1 MVRTDIRMSVPGA
14 SDLPGSGLKKAPSRA
29 EFITLIAMLFAIIAF
44 SIDAMLPALP
54 RIGAELSPDAPNRA
68 QLIVIAFVLGMG
80 AATLFAGPMS
90 DALGRKPMVIGGTA
104 LYIVG
109 AALAW
114 FAPTLEWL
122 LLARVLQ
129 GVGAAGPRVVG
140 MAIVRD
146 LYGGREMARILSF
159 VMMVFMLV
167 PAIAPLVGSW
177 IIAAAGWRAM
187 FGAFVIFAGI
197 ATLWL
202 ALRLPESLPP
212 AARRPMRL
220 PAIASAV
227 GEVLTHPV
235 VRLSIMAQTMGYV
248 LLFTSISLIQ
258 PVFDQV
264 FDRGAQFPL
273 WFAGMAIVSGSASVI
288 NAALVMRLGMQ
299 RLAMA
304 AFGAQVILSAAMTL
318 CWLAGLRGEAMF
330 AVYLVWQ
337 CTVLFQSG
345 LTVGNLNAIAMEPM
359 AHIAGTA
366 ASVIGAVATIAG
378 ALIAAPIA
386 LVFNATPLPMSLGV
400 GGASAVA
407 FVLLWRLGRIER
419 RVRRFGPVDP
429 VK

>member
-1 MVRTDIRMSVPGA
+1 MVSPRT
-14 SDLPGSGLKKAPSRA
+14 SDRPGSGLKRAPSRA
-29 EFITLIAMLFAIIAF
+29 EFIALIAMLFAIIAF

-54 RIGAELSPDAPNRA
+54 QIGAELSPADPNRA

-80 AATLFAGPMS
+80 GATLFAGPMS
-90 DALGRKPMVIGGTA
+90 DALGRKPMIIGGTA
-104 LYIVG
+104 LYILG

-114 FAPTLEWL
+114 AAPSLEWL
-122 LLARVLQ
+122 LLGRVIQ

-146 LYGGREMARILSF
+146 LYSGRDMARILSF

-167 PAIAPLVGSW
+167 PAIAPLVGSG
-177 IIAAAGWRAM
+177 IIAAAGWRAL
-187 FGAFVIFAGI
+187 FGAFVLFAGI

-202 ALRLPESLPP
+202 ALRLPETLPRD
-212 AARRPMRL
+212 ARRPMRL
-220 PAIASAV
+220 QIIAAATR
-227 GEVLTHPV
+227 EVLTHPV

-264 FDRGAQFPL
+264 FQRADQFPL
-273 WFAGMAIVSGSASVI
+273 WFAGMALISGSASI
-288 NAALVMRLGMQ
+288 LNAALVMRLGMQ
-299 RLAMA
+299 RLAGF
-304 AFGAQVILSAAMTL
+304 AFGMQILLSGGITA
-318 CWLAGLRGEAMF
+318 CWLAGLRGDAMF
-330 AVYLVWQ
+330 AIYLIWQ

-366 ASVIGAVATIAG
+366 ASVIGAIATICG

-386 LVFNATPLPMSLGV
+386 LSFNATLLPMTLGV
-400 GGASAVA
+400 GGASVVA
-407 FVLLWRLGRIER
+407 FVLLWRLLRIDR
-419 RVRRFGPVDP
+419 RTRRMGQAEMF
-429 VK
+429 K

>member
-1 MVRTDIRMSVPGA
+1 MVRIDRGMDVPGA
-14 SDLPGSGLKKAPSRA
+14 SDLPRSGLKKMPSRA
-29 EFITLIAMLFAIIAF
+29 EFIALIAMLFAIIAF

-54 RIGAELSPDAPNRA
+54 RIGAELSPEAPNRA

-90 DALGRKPMVIGGTA
+90 DALGRKPMIIGGTA
-104 LYIVG
+104 LYILG

-114 FAPTLEWL
+114 AAPSLEWL

-227 GEVLTHPV
+227 REVLTHPV

-264 FDRGAQFPL
+264 FDRGAEFPL
-273 WFAGMAIVSGSASVI
+273 WFAGMALISGSASII

-304 AFGAQVILSAAMTL
+304 AFGGQVILSAAMTL
-318 CWLAGLRGEAMF
+318 CWLAGLRGDAML

-366 ASVIGAVATIAG
+366 ASVIGAIATIAG

-386 LVFNATPLPMSLGV
+386 LAFNGTPLPMSLGV

-407 FVLLWRLGRIER
+407 FGLLWRLGRIER
-419 RVRRFGPVDP
+419 RKRRFGPMDP
-429 VK
+429 AK

>member
-29 EFITLIAMLFAIIAF
+29 EFIALIAMLFAIIAF

-90 DALGRKPMVIGGTA
+90 DALGRKPMVIGGAA

-304 AFGAQVILSAAMTL
+304 AFGAQVILSAAITL

-400 GGASAVA
+400 GGASAVT

>member
-1 MVRTDIRMSVPGA
+1 MSVPGA
-14 SDLPGSGLKKAPSRA
+14 SDLPGSGLKKAPSRT
-29 EFITLIAMLFAIIAF
+29 EFIALIAMLFAIIAF

-273 WFAGMAIVSGSASVI
+273 WFAGVAIVSGSASVI

>member
-1 MVRTDIRMSVPGA
+1 MSVPGA
-14 SDLPGSGLKKAPSRA
+14 SDLPGSGTRKTPSKG
-29 EFITLIAMLFAIIAF
+29 EFIALIAMLFAIIAF

-54 RIGAELSPDAPNRA
+54 RIGAELSPADPNRA

-80 AATLFAGPMS
+80 AATLVTGPMS
-90 DALGRKPMVIGGTA
+90 DAWGRKPVLLGGA
-104 LYIVG
+104 LLYMLG

-114 FAPTLEWL
+114 AAPTLELL
-122 LLARVLQ
+122 LLARFVQ

-159 VMMVFMLV
+159 IMMVFMLV
-167 PAIAPLVGSW
+167 PAAAPLVGSW

-187 FGAFVIFAGI
+187 FGAFVLFA
-197 ATLWL
+197 AVASLWL
-202 ALRLPESLPP
+202 TLRLPESLPR
-212 AARRPMRL
+212 AARRPMRARVL
-220 PAIASAV
+220 TAAV
-227 GEVLTHPV
+227 AEVLTHPV
-235 VRLSIMAQTMGYV
+235 VRLSIMAQAMGYV
-248 LLFTSISLIQ
+248 MLFTTISLIQ

-264 FDRGAQFPL
+264 FQRGDEFPL
-273 WFAGMAIVSGSASVI
+273 WFAGMAVVTGSASVL

-304 AFGAQVILSAAMTL
+304 AFGGQMILSSIMTL
-318 CWLAGLRGEAMF
+318 CWLGGLRGDAMF
-330 AVYLVWQ
+330 GVYVVWQ

-366 ASVIGAVATIAG
+366 ASVVGAISTVGG

-386 LVFNATPLPMSLGV
+386 LVFNGTPLPMTLGV

-407 FVLLWRLGRIER
+407 FVILWRLGRIER
-419 RVRRFGPVDP
+419 RLRRLGQVDP

>member
-1 MVRTDIRMSVPGA
+1 MTTPGV
-14 SDLPGSGLKKAPSRA
+14 SDLPGTGLRKVPSRG
-29 EFITLIAMLFAIIAF
+29 EFIALIAMLFAIIAF
-44 SIDAMLPALP
+44 SIDALLPALP
-54 RIGAELSPDAPNRA
+54 RIGAELSPSDPNRA

-80 AATLFAGPMS
+80 AATLVTGPMS
-90 DALGRKPMVIGGTA
+90 DAWGRKPVILGGTL
-104 LYIVG
+104 LYILG

-114 FAPTLEWL
+114 SAPTLELL
-122 LLARVLQ
+122 LLARFVQ

-159 VMMVFMLV
+159 IMLVFMLV
-167 PAIAPLVGSW
+167 PAVAPLVGSW

-187 FGAFVIFAGI
+187 FGAFVIFA
-197 ATLWL
+197 AVACLWL
-202 ALRLPESLPP
+202 TLRLPESLPF
-212 AARRPMRL
+212 AARRPMRARVL
-220 PAIASAV
+220 KQAV
-227 GEVLTHPV
+227 AEVLTHPV

-248 LLFTSISLIQ
+248 MLFTTISLIQ

-273 WFAGMAIVSGSASVI
+273 WFAGMAVISGSASII

-299 RLAMA
+299 RLAMV
-304 AFGAQVILSAAMTL
+304 AFGGQMILSSIMTL
-318 CWLAGLRGEAMF
+318 SWLAGLRGDVIF
-330 AVYLVWQ
+330 VIYLIWQ

-366 ASVIGAVATIAG
+366 ASVIGAISTVSG

-386 LVFNATPLPMSLGV
+386 LVFNGTPLPMSLGV
-400 GGASAVA
+400 GGASTVA
-407 FVLLWRLGRIER
+407 FALLWRLGRIER
-419 RVRRFGPVDP
+419 RLRRSGPVDP
-429 VK
+429 FK

>member
-1 MVRTDIRMSVPGA
+1 MVRTDNRMSVPGA
-14 SDLPGSGLKKAPSRA
+14 SDLPGSGLKETPSRA
-29 EFITLIAMLFAIIAF
+29 EFIALIAMLFAIIAF

-104 LYIVG
+104 LYIIG

-114 FAPTLEWL
+114 FAPSLEWL

-258 PVFDQV
+258 PVFDKV

-273 WFAGMAIVSGSASVI
+273 WFAGMAIVSGSASII

-304 AFGAQVILSAAMTL
+304 AFGAQVILSTLMTL
-318 CWLAGLRGEAMF
+318 CWLAGLRGDAMF

-366 ASVIGAVATIAG
+366 ASVIGAISTIAG

-419 RVRRFGPVDP
+419 RVRRFGSADP
-429 VK
+429 AK

>member
-1 MVRTDIRMSVPGA
+1 MTLSGA
-14 SDLPGSGLKKAPSRA
+14 SDMPGRGPKKMPSKG
-29 EFITLIAMLFAIIAF
+29 EFIALIAMLFAIIAF

-54 RIGAELSPDAPNRA
+54 RIGAELSPADPNRA

-80 AATLFAGPMS
+80 MATLITGPLS
-90 DALGRKPMVIGGTA
+90 DALGRKPMILGGA
-104 LYIVG
+104 LLYMLG

-114 FAPTLEWL
+114 AAPTLELL
-122 LLARVLQ
+122 LLARLIQ

-159 VMMVFMLV
+159 IMLVFMLV
-167 PAIAPLVGSW
+167 PAVAPLVGSW

-187 FGAFVIFAGI
+187 FGAFVIFA
-197 ATLWL
+197 AVASLWL
-202 ALRLPESLPP
+202 MLRLPESLPHD
-212 AARRPMRL
+212 ARRPLRVTVL
-220 PAIASAV
+220 RDAV
-227 GEVLTHPV
+227 REVLVHPV

-248 LLFTSISLIQ
+248 MLFTTISLIQ

-264 FDRGAQFPL
+264 FQRGEDFPL
-273 WFAGMAIVSGSASVI
+273 WFAGMAVVTGSASVL

-299 RLAMA
+299 RMAMA
-304 AFGAQVILSAAMTL
+304 AFGGQMILSTLMTL
-318 CWLAGLRGEAMF
+318 CWLAGLRGDAMF
-330 AVYLVWQ
+330 AVYVVWQ

-359 AHIAGTA
+359 AHVAGTA
-366 ASVIGAVATIAG
+366 ASVIGAISTVSG

-386 LVFNATPLPMSLGV
+386 LVFNGTPLPMTLGV

-407 FVLLWRLGRIER
+407 FVIMWRLGRLER
-419 RVRRFGPVDP
+419 RMVRLQDTGT

>member
-1 MVRTDIRMSVPGA
+1 M
-14 SDLPGSGLKKAPSRA
+14 PSKG
-29 EFITLIAMLFAIIAF
+29 EFIALIAMLFAIIAF

-54 RIGAELSPDAPNRA
+54 RIGAELSPADPNRA

-80 AATLFAGPMS
+80 VATLVAGPMS
-90 DALGRKPMVIGGTA
+90 DAWGRKPVILGGA
-104 LYIVG
+104 LLYMLG

-114 FAPTLEWL
+114 AAPTLELL
-122 LLARVLQ
+122 LLARLLQ

-159 VMMVFMLV
+159 IMLVFMLV
-167 PAIAPLVGSW
+167 PAVAPLVGSW

-187 FGAFVIFAGI
+187 FGAFVLFA
-197 ATLWL
+197 AVASLWL
-202 ALRLPESLPP
+202 MLRLPESLPR
-212 AARRPMRL
+212 AARRPMRVAVL
-220 PAIASAV
+220 REAV

-248 LLFTSISLIQ
+248 MLFTTISLIQ

-264 FDRGAQFPL
+264 FQRGEEFPL
-273 WFAGMAIVSGSASVI
+273 WFAGMAVVTGSASVL

-304 AFGAQVILSAAMTL
+304 AFGGQLILSSIMTL
-318 CWLAGLRGEAMF
+318 CWLAGLRGDAMF
-330 AVYLVWQ
+330 AVYVVWQ

-359 AHIAGTA
+359 AHVAGTA
-366 ASVIGAVATIAG
+366 ASVIGAISTVSG

-386 LVFNATPLPMSLGV
+386 LVFNGTPLPMTLGV

-407 FVLLWRLGRIER
+407 FVLMWRLGRLER
-419 RVRRFGPVDP
+419 RMVRLRDVET